1 MPTLLD
7 RCRNYFRRTN
17 KVLWI
22 IAFAISCYSLILL
35 KSAERA
41 YNSSYFKT
49 QLVAMILGYGVA
61 FLITLIDY
69 REFTNFWYLIAGF
82 CVFLM
87 IYTLLF
93 ADAVQSAGG
102 VNARA
107 WITIGGRSFQPSE
120 LVKIGFMITFAKH
133 IEVLKRYEKLES
145 FLQVALL
152 GVHAL
157 IPVLLCHAQGD
168 DGAAMIFFCM
178 FLAMSFGA
186 GVQLRYFAGV
196 ILTIVV
202 AVPLAW
208 KLDLLAEYQKI
219 RFTAMFHLDDPNFDP
234 DIIYQQVQGRT
245 SIGSGQFFGRGLF
258 HGPRV
263 SSGIVPF
270 QHSDYI
276 FSVAGEELGF
286 VGCCLL
292 IALLLALLITVL
304 YCSKQARD
312 ASGTCICFGFFGLVA
327 SQAFFNIGMCLA
339 LLPVMGVTLPFF
351 SAGGSSAMC
360 LYFGLG
366 FVQNVYMHRPNGG
379 ERTMLRKDYALRG
392 VVG

>member
-1 MPTLLD
+1 
-7 RCRNYFRRTN
+7 
-17 KVLWI
+17 
-22 IAFAISCYSLILL
+22 
-35 KSAERA
+35 
-41 YNSSYFKT
+41 
-49 QLVAMILGYGVA
+49 MILGYGVA

-152 GVHAL
+152 GVRADSRVAVSCTGRRRRRNDL
-157 IPVLLCHAQGD
+157 
-168 DGAAMIFFCM
+168 FFCM
-178 FLAMSFGA
+178 FLCGMSFGA

-292 IALLLALLITVL
+292 IALLACVLVTVL

-366 FVQNVYMHRPNGG
+366 FVQNVYMHRPW
-379 ERTMLRKDYALRG
+379 R
-392 VVG
+392 